1 MDSVKKEIRF
11 ITDENGN
18 KQSVVIPVET
28 YEEIIEDIRDLA
40 AIAERK
46 DDKTLSLEEVKKNL
60 KADGLL

>member
-1 MDSVKKEIRF
+1 MEQAKKIQY

-18 KQSVVIPVET
+18 KQSVVLPVET
-28 YEEIIEDIRDLA
+28 YEEILEDIQDLA

-46 DDKTLSLEEVKKNL
+46 DESSISLEEIVKNL